1 MSYCVQCGVELDSTA
16 GRCPLCGTPVY
27 NPNQP
32 VDRTSPPPFPAIRQ
46 EVAPIDRREL
56 AVAVTA
62 VLLSAS
68 VFCILL
74 NLILVGRSVP
84 WSAYVTGAAALLWCW
99 SVPHLLARRLPVWA
113 RLAIDG
119 AALALYLLLIALL
132 TGGLGWYWSLALPVT
147 AALCAASLA
156 LCAVFRKKPSLLS
169 AFMAVILCIGLFLL
183 VLEFFIDFTVSGSY
197 RPFWSLIA
205 FGACLALIAPLL
217 VVRLRPGL
225 RSEVRRRFHF

>member
-68 VFCILL
+68 VFCVLL
-74 NLILVGRSVP
+74 NLILVGRGIP
-84 WSAYVTGAAALLWCW
+84 WSAYVAGAAALLWCW

-113 RLAIDG
+113 R
-119 AALALYLLLIALL
+119 
-132 TGGLGWYWSLALPVT
+132 PRP
-147 AALCAASLA
+147 
-156 LCAVFRKKPSLLS
+156 RKVWCCRHSTR
-169 AFMAVILCIGLFLL
+169 G
-183 VLEFFIDFTVSGSY
+183 
-197 RPFWSLIA
+197 
-205 FGACLALIAPLL
+205 
-217 VVRLRPGL
+217 
-225 RSEVRRRFHF
+225 

>member
-32 VDRTSPPPFPAIRQ
+32 VDQISPPPFPAIRQ

-68 VFCILL
+68 VFCVLL

-99 SVPHLLARRLPVWA
+99 SVPHLLARGLPVWG

-132 TGGLGWYWSLALPVT
+132 TGGLDWYWSLALPVT